1 MTLAPQPHTD
11 TYAHIVA
18 LEHAYMQQH
27 RSYVAWLQ
35 AQGQPAAEL
44 EIGGGVAAFTGVASP
59 LSQAVGMGLAPL
71 ADPLGWAHALKA
83 FFATHH
89 MPAAVELA
97 LATPPALAA
106 ALVAAGFVPEE
117 YSSVLVFDL
126 QAVSLPPLVV
136 PQGYALAA
144 AHSLDE
150 TVLAAAL
157 EGFGLPL
164 SPANMAFQHH
174 WYASPG
180 NAQWVARHEGQP
192 VAVANAYTVA
202 DTLLLAGASTL
213 PAHRRR
219 GLQQGLIL
227 ARLQQAQAAGLR
239 WATVATDPASVSEA
253 NMLRLGFSRL
263 YARVKWVEAL

>member
-1 MTLAPQPHTD
+1 MTLAPQPHAG
-11 TYAHIVA
+11 TYAHIEA
-18 LEHAYMQQH
+18 LEHAYVQQH

-35 AQGQPAAEL
+35 AQGQPATAL

-59 LSQAVGMGLAPL
+59 LSQAVGMGLVPI
-71 ADPLGWAHALKA
+71 ADAEAWAGALRA
-83 FFATHH
+83 FFADRG
-89 MPAAVELA
+89 MAASVELA
-97 LATPPALAA
+97 LVTPPELAA
-106 ALVAAGFVPEE
+106 TLVAQGFVPVE
-117 YSSVLVFDL
+117 YSSVLVMDL
-126 QAVSLPPLVV
+126 QGATLPAATA
-136 PQGYALAA
+136 PQGYLVEPARTPDA
-144 AHSLDE
+144 

-157 EGFGLPL
+157 EGFGLPRT
-164 SPANMAFQHH
+164 PANMDFQHH

-180 NAQWVARHEGQP
+180 NNQWVARHEGQP

-227 ARLQQAQAAGLR
+227 ARLHQALAAGLR
-239 WATVATDPASVSEA
+239 WATVTTDPASVSEA

-263 YARVKWVEAL
+263 YARVKWVAAL